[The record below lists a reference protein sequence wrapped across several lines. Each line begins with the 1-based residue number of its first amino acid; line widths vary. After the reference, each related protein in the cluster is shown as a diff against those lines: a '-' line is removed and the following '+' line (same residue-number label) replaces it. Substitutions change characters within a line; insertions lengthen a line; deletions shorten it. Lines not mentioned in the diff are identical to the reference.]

1 MPHTGVLEKIRGVV
15 TPDGRPLLRGVF
27 EPTVPAGRRAF
38 QGTRRGRRSPAP
50 PWSGTRGA
58 EGDVSDLILPSF
70 LLPLCLRPCFGVLR
84 PFSFSRGGGR
94 AGAPGLPT
102 PVSQRE
108 PLAFAGPTIM
118 ILPQVHLRKP
128 CYDFYFLPIVKFD
141 RLLGAPPGPA
151 RSPGGADP
159 RTSLNHPIGSSDG
172 RCVQRAGT

>member
-70 LLPLCLRPCFGVLR
+70 SRSAFALVSVCYDRFL
-84 PFSFSRGGGR
+84 SRGGE
-94 AGAPGLPT
+94 AAPEPPASRLPCL
-102 PVSQRE
+102 RE
-108 PLAFAGPTIM
+108 SLSPL
-118 ILPQVHLRKP
+118 
-128 CYDFYFLPIVKFD
+128 
-141 RLLGAPPGPA
+141 PGQP
-151 RSPGGADP
+151 
-159 RTSLNHPIGSSDG
+159 
-172 RCVQRAGT
+172 